1 MFAAAEIPS
10 LDVIA
15 CFVQDWHSV
24 LFRKREDG
32 RKVGDF
38 DKAKANS
45 YVPKTIVEL
54 FYADAVF

>member
-15 CFVQDWHSV
+15 CFIQHWNSV
-24 LFRKREDG
+24 LFRKREGG

-38 DKAKANS
+38 DETKVND
-45 YVPKTIVEL
+45 YTPKTIVEL
-54 FYADAVF
+54 LDADAVF

>member
-15 CFVQDWHSV
+15 CFIQHWHSV
-24 LFRKREDG
+24 LFRKREGG

-38 DKAKANS
+38 DETKVND
-45 YVPKTIVEL
+45 YTPKTIVEL
-54 FYADAVF
+54 LDADAVF